1 MIQIKIFK
9 ETKSFVQKE
18 VNEWLKEN
26 NHHIEVISTKL
37 GVEDHTQSIIIMITY
52 IEFESEE

>member
-26 NHHIEVISTKL
+26 EHHIEVISTQL
-37 GVEDHTQSIIIMITY
+37 GIEDHTQSVIIMITY